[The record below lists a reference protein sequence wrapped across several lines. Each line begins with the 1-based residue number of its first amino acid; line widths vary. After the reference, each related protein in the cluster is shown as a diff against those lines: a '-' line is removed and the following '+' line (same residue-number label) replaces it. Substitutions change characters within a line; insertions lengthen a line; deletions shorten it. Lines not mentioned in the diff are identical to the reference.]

1 MEQFFSVTLH
11 NRMPPELCKY
21 RMTRIIQ
28 NYLNNPLF
36 RLTGNMTVYLP
47 ASLVDKVK
55 LDASQAG
62 ETLSAYVQQILEQQ
76 IN

>member
-1 MEQFFSVTLH
+1 MIIPLDFDAARDWAEKNLDADDYLKYFEVD
-11 NRMPPELCKY
+11 PEEDSAI
-21 RMTRIIQ
+21 R
-28 NYLNNPLF
+28 
-36 RLTGNMTVYLP
+36 MTVYLP